1 MVRIKKKKILKERI
15 IENGTRQCDVVVLS
29 LEMEK
34 RGLRA
39 WPWVVPLE
47 SRGRPGIGWTE
58 WDPWS
63 AGWCL
68 KDKKGPLLVFLAY

>member
-39 WPWVVPLE
+39 
-47 SRGRPGIGWTE
+47 
-58 WDPWS
+58 
-63 AGWCL
+63 
-68 KDKKGPLLVFLAY
+68 